1 MLLLTVTL
9 HHIVPLTSDSSVPD
23 DFLNLYPE
31 DVPDNLGDLA
41 GTGFAPTPL
50 LIGAVLL
57 IVIGLV
63 TMSSRRKRRLS
74 RRV

>member
-1 MLLLTVTL
+1 M
-9 HHIVPLTSDSSVPD
+9 PD

-57 IVIGLV
+57 IIIGLV
-63 TMSSRRKRRLS
+63 ATSGRRKRK
-74 RRV
+74 V

>member
-1 MLLLTVTL
+1 MLHLIATL

-23 DFLNLYPE
+23 DFLNLYPD
-31 DVPDNLGDLA
+31 DVPDNLGELA

-63 TMSSRRKRRLS
+63 AMTGRRN

>member
-1 MLLLTVTL
+1 MLRLTTTL

-50 LIGAVLL
+50 LVGAVLL
-57 IVIGLV
+57 IIIGLV
-63 TMSSRRKRRLS
+63 AMSGRRKRK
-74 RRV
+74 V